1 MAFTETTRQ
10 AIFKRDNFTCRACGY
25 SNEYGRY
32 LEPDHIH
39 PQALGGLDTVE
50 NGQCLCGTC
59 NVSKG
64 KVIMPSLRI
73 RKPLGIDSKAEFDRV
88 VFENQQVF
96 KATIRDVKAGIKFS
110 KRGKKILNPKGRG

>member
-10 AIFKRDNFTCRACGY
+10 AIFNRDNFTCRACGY
-25 SNEYGRY
+25 SNAYGMG
-32 LEPDHIH
+32 LHADHIH
-39 PQALGGLDTVE
+39 AQALGGLDTVE
-50 NGQCLCGTC
+50 NGQCLCVTC
-59 NVSKG
+59 NISKG
-64 KVIMPSLRI
+64 KVAMPSLKI

-96 KATIRDVKAGIKFS
+96 KATIQDVKAGIKFS